1 MELLINA
8 YFTLYS
14 SPVLYYKTSETT
26 GTSSTE
32 IEKKLI
38 ILQNISINDR

>member
-14 SPVLYYKTSETT
+14 SPILYYKTSATT
-26 GTSSTE
+26 ETSSTE
-32 IEKKLI
+32 IEKK
-38 ILQNISINDR
+38 N